1 MTLIDE
7 FIQGYNLPPT
17 LGDGKTGGDALVGWS
32 LGNIVTCAAISSAK
46 WLSPDV
52 NFRLATYSRALVLQG
67 TWYQDG
73 CSSSSI
79 LLSDS
84 PTVALSLHMRPTWF
98 PCAKRAPLFFWQT
111 SGSHTS
117 GNIQATLQKKFSM
130 MQCRKY
136 FDSFFRFYVFFFFA
150 LTSFDNTQ
158 QIQRQ
163 TSAGSLLAV
172 TICYNPS
179 LL

>member
-1 MTLIDE
+1 MVLGKHRDLCRHFLCQIVVSRCQLSPCDIFKGARFAGYVVPRWVFILIDS
-7 FIQGYNLPPT
+7 
-17 LGDGKTGGDALVGWS
+17 LVRFP
-32 LGNIVTCAAISSAK
+32 NCCTQPIY
-46 WLSPDV
+46 
-52 NFRLATYSRALVLQG
+52 ATYLV
-67 TWYQDG
+67 
-73 CSSSSI
+73 
-79 LLSDS
+79 
-84 PTVALSLHMRPTWF
+84 SLCEARTT
-98 PCAKRAPLFFWQT
+98 FFWQT

-136 FDSFFRFYVFFFFA
+136 LDSFFRFYVFFFFA

-163 TSAGSLLAV
+163 TSTGSLLAV

>member
-1 MTLIDE
+1 MVLGKHRDLCRHFLCQMVVSRCQLSPCDIFKGARFAGYVVPRWVFILIDS
-7 FIQGYNLPPT
+7 
-17 LGDGKTGGDALVGWS
+17 LVRFPNCCTQPIYATYLVS
-32 LGNIVTCAAISSAK
+32 LCEARTTFFLA
-46 WLSPDV
+46 
-52 NFRLATYSRALVLQG
+52 NFRQPYLWEHSCCLA
-67 TWYQDG
+67 
-73 CSSSSI
+73 
-79 LLSDS
+79 
-84 PTVALSLHMRPTWF
+84 
-98 PCAKRAPLFFWQT
+98 
-111 SGSHTS
+111 
-117 GNIQATLQKKFSM
+117 KKFSM

-136 FDSFFRFYVFFFFA
+136 LDSFFRFYVFFFFA